1 METKSEKKIINVIC
15 MKFGTLYSAKY
26 PNLLYKN
33 IKKNTS
39 FDIRFFCFT
48 DNTDGLDKEIIAKPL
63 PKFKN
68 GLVSKYCYVKEAGLC
83 DDNLAEELKG
93 QRVFFFDLDVV
104 ITGNLDDIFNFPK
117 GDEFYIIKD
126 WNNNVDYIGQASCYS
141 FVVGTLGYVK
151 EYFEEHSEEIY
162 KQFYTASQEYLSS
175 KVIEKYGKLNFFPAE
190 LIKSFRF
197 HCLPTPLIPFLRRF
211 KMATIPKNARM
222 IIFHGSP
229 KMDDARKGI
238 WNEHNIIKKI
248 FYKHLRPVKWLD
260 DYWKE

>member
-1 METKSEKKIINVIC
+1 MEQNRKTINVIC
-15 MKFGTLYSAKY
+15 IKFWNKYSVRY
-26 PNLLYKN
+26 VNVLYKS
-33 IKKNTS
+33 IKRNTS

-48 DNTDGLDKEIIAKPL
+48 EDPVGLDKDIIAKPL

-68 GLVSKYCYVKEAGLC
+68 GLKSKHCYIKEAGLC

-93 QRVFFFDLDVV
+93 QRVFFFDLDVI
-104 ITGNLDDIFNFPK
+104 ITGSLDDIFNFPK
-117 GDEFYIIKD
+117 GDDFYIIRD
-126 WNNNVDYIGQASCYS
+126 WNNDSDYIGQASVYS

-162 KQFYTASQEYLSS
+162 EKFYTASQEYLSS
-175 KVIEKYGKLNFFPAE
+175 KVVEKYGKLNFFPAE

-197 HCLPTPLIPFLRRF
+197 HCLPTPFIPFLRKF
-211 KMATIPKNARM
+211 KTATIPKNAR
-222 IIFHGSP
+222 IIVFHGTP

-238 WNEHNIIKKI
+238 WGDHNNNIIKRF